1 MNEKTHSIPTQS
13 SLGSSSVLRKPKIV
27 VIDSGAGGLS
37 IVVEI
42 LNTIP
47 YIEVFYI
54 ADTAYFPYGEMPRS
68 KLIDRLDFLVSRA
81 LEQFNPDLFV
91 LACNTASTIG
101 LQYLREKY
109 SSNFVGVVPAVKPAS
124 ECTQTGKLA
133 ILATRNTVTTDYI
146 KDLVKTFAL
155 DKTVFYL
162 GATELVNIAE
172 KYIAGQAVKT
182 KDIENILLS
191 LIKKSGS
198 KNIHH
203 CDTLVLACTHF
214 PLIKDSIASAFHSA
228 INTIENNIENKHPKS
243 QEQTI
248 ARRNVMTQNRNLVVL
263 DSGKAIAK
271 RILSVLVSEGL
282 YCLLKEETIPI
293 SRHITIVTSRKEAP
307 TNPKQYEDLAR
318 DTTRDTTRDSNQPSS
333 AATPVSLGY
342 ERYLESIFKD
352 SLNIKAA
359 LTLT

>member
-1 MNEKTHSIPTQS
+1 MNEKNHSIPTKS
-13 SLGSSSVLRKPKIV
+13 SLDSSLDLRKPRIV

-42 LNTIP
+42 LNAIP

-68 KLIDRLDFLVSRA
+68 KLIDRLDFLVSQA

-124 ECTQTGKLA
+124 ERTQTGKLA

-172 KYIAGQAVKT
+172 KYIAGKAVKT

-214 PLIKDSIASAFHSA
+214 PLIKNSITSAFHAA
-228 INTIENNIENKHPKS
+228 INTIEDDVESKHPTT

-248 ARRNVMTQNRNLVVL
+248 ARRNVMTQNRKLIVL

-271 RILSVLVSEGL
+271 RILSVLISEGL
-282 YCLLKEETIPI
+282 YYLPKEEDTLI
-293 SRHITIVTSRKEAP
+293 SRHITIVTSRKEAQ
-307 TNPKQYEDLAR
+307 TNPEQYEDPAR
-318 DTTRDTTRDSNQPSS
+318 GTATNSDQPSS
-333 AATPVSLGY
+333 AATSISLGY

-359 LTLT
+359 VTLT